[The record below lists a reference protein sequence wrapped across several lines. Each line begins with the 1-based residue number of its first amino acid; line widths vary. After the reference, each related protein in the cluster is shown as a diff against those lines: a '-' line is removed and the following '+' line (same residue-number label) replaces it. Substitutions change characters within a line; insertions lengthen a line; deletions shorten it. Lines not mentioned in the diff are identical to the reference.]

1 MREIKFR
8 AWLTDS
14 EQMVFANDQCS
25 TDYCEIWIFT
35 ENNIK
40 IQVQETI
47 WREGGGETFERIE
60 YVDVDAKIM
69 QYTGLKDKNG
79 KEIYE
84 GDVVL
89 FDYEKILVS
98 YGIQGVDAFEGIGF
112 NLWSHYGQ
120 KQDGTRLQSEIEVV
134 GNIYESPELLNT
146 SI

>member
-1 MREIKFR
+1 MRELKFR
-8 AWLTDS
+8 AFHKERKKMYDVYS
-14 EQMVFANDQCS
+14 FDQHF
-25 TDYCEIWIFT
+25 IRVA
-35 ENNIK
+35 ENVALGVAVT
-40 IQVQETI
+40 QFSVDD
-47 WREGGGETFERIE
+47 FEP
-60 YVDVDAKIM
+60 IM
-69 QYTGLKDKNG
+69 QYVGLKDKNV

>member
-1 MREIKFR
+1 MRELKFHAFNKER
-8 AWLTDS
+8 KKMYDVYS
-14 EQMVFANDQCS
+14 FDQHF
-25 TDYCEIWIFT
+25 IRVA
-35 ENNIK
+35 ENVALGVAVT
-40 IQVQETI
+40 QFSVDD
-47 WREGGGETFERIE
+47 FEP
-60 YVDVDAKIM
+60 IM
-69 QYTGLKDKNG
+69 QYVGLKDKNV

>member
-1 MREIKFR
+1 MDEETRTEMKNYAR
-8 AWLTDS
+8 DS
-14 EQMVFANDQCS
+14 GITGEFKATTWDSDICLVA
-25 TDYCEIWIFT
+25 
-35 ENNIK
+35 ENVALGVAVT
-40 IQVQETI
+40 QFSVDD
-47 WREGGGETFERIE
+47 FEP
-60 YVDVDAKIM
+60 IM
-69 QYTGLKDKNG
+69 QYVGLKDKNV

>member
-1 MREIKFR
+1 MRELKFR
-8 AWLTDS
+8 AFNKERKKMYDVYS
-14 EQMVFANDQCS
+14 FDQH
-25 TDYCEIWIFT
+25 F
-35 ENNIK
+35 IK
-40 IQVQETI
+40 VAKNVALGVAVTQFSVDD
-47 WREGGGETFERIE
+47 FEP
-60 YVDVDAKIM
+60 IM
-69 QYTGLKDKNG
+69 QYVGLKDKNV

>member
-1 MREIKFR
+1 MYDVYSF
-8 AWLTDS
+8 
-14 EQMVFANDQCS
+14 DQHF
-25 TDYCEIWIFT
+25 IRVA
-35 ENNIK
+35 ENVALGVAVT
-40 IQVQETI
+40 QFSVDD
-47 WREGGGETFERIE
+47 FEP
-60 YVDVDAKIM
+60 IM
-69 QYTGLKDKNG
+69 QYVGLKDKNV

-112 NLWSHYGQ
+112 NLWSHYVQ